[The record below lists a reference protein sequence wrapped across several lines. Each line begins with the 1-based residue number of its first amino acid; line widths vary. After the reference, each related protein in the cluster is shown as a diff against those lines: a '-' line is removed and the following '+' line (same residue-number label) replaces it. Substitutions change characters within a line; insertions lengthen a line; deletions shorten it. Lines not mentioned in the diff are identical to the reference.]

1 MGSDRVLQSVVAGVA
16 AGLVAAW
23 VMNRFQSAID
33 AAGLGPRH
41 DGVPSN
47 VIAADRLGKMLT
59 GAPLSRRKQAAAGAT
74 VHYAFGAVLGAVYA
88 VASRRFPVTRTRF
101 GTVYGTAV
109 ALTADEVAVPL
120 LGLAPRR
127 VSAGLHAYGLVSHW
141 VFGAALEASLRTIA
155 HAERRWRGR

>member
-59 GAPLSRRKQAAAGAT
+59 GAPLSTRGQAAAGAA
-74 VHYAFGAVLGAVYA
+74 VHYAFGAVLGALYA
-88 VASRRFPVTRTRF
+88 VARRGGFRPGFTPMAWCRT
-101 GTVYGTAV
+101 GSS
-109 ALTADEVAVPL
+109 
-120 LGLAPRR
+120 APRSKRRCGRSPMRRGDGEGARRSR
-127 VSAGLHAYGLVSHW
+127 VPERSGPLCGY
-141 VFGAALEASLRTIA
+141 ALATRRHGEAR
-155 HAERRWRGR
+155 